1 MTGAGLAEPQD
12 MSPGSRRRGY
22 RRTPPLS
29 ARPALSEPGAVASEP
44 ARGRAQPL
52 LSLTGLVFVVP
63 LFFLLAFGAGGA
75 ERSLEVLA
83 PLTTFALPAIAMI
96 AFWWED
102 WPGSSLR
109 AGWAGLTDTLIIV
122 VAGVVLALAGQA
134 IVATVDVH
142 ALFDPDLGAGHVTTF
157 PHTMP
162 LAAGAFV
169 AMLQLTMVSEGWP
182 LRGLGRV
189 RSGVA
194 ALLVSWVVAVAAYLI
209 LLDVHDEPVAL
220 PGGLRDLAG
229 PVAPGAYGAWLT
241 AVGVWQLVF
250 FMALRGWPF
259 SAIRRRGPRLLTG
272 NAVVLACGWATYLVM
287 RHGLGWPSE
296 RVFAVSGCAVAALLV
311 VAMLFEAWPWIRL
324 LSPLPGR
331 TCVLVSALVLTGLLY
346 GGLTAYAG
354 NVEWVRA
361 APDDWVGY
369 VTLNALGMS
378 VILHVAIWRRWPVAT
393 GTRRERSR

>member
-1 MTGAGLAEPQD
+1 MIGTDLSAA
-12 MSPGSRRRGY
+12 PGRRGY
-22 RRTPPLS
+22 RRTPPLP
-29 ARPALSEPGAVASEP
+29 ARPVLSAPGVAAAEP
-44 ARGRAQPL
+44 APGRAHPL
-52 LSLTGLVFVVP
+52 LSAGLTFVVP

-75 ERSLEVLA
+75 ETSLRVLA

-109 AGWAGLTDTLIIV
+109 AGWAGLTDTLLIA
-122 VAGVVLALAGQA
+122 VAAVVLTIAGQA
-134 IVATVDVH
+134 VVASADVR
-142 ALFDPDLGAGHVTTF
+142 ALFDPDPGAGHVATF

-162 LAAGAFV
+162 LAAGAFT

-194 ALLVSWVVAVAAYLI
+194 ALVVSWTAGVLAYLA
-209 LLDVHDEPVAL
+209 LVGVHDEPTAM
-220 PGGLRDLAG
+220 PGGLRDLGG
-229 PVAPGAYGAWLT
+229 PVSPGAYGAWLT

-250 FMALRGWPF
+250 FLALRGWPF
-259 SAIRRRGPRLLTG
+259 STIRRRGPRLLAG
-272 NAVVLACGWATYLVM
+272 NAVVIACGWTTYLIL
-287 RHGLGWPSE
+287 RHTLGWTPN
-296 RVFAVSGCAVAALLV
+296 RVLAVCGCVVAAVLV

-331 TCVLVSALVLTGLLY
+331 TCVLISALAVAGLLY
-346 GGLTAYAG
+346 GGLSAYARQ
-354 NVEWVRA
+354 VEWVHA

-369 VTLNALGMS
+369 AALNALGMS
-378 VILHVAIWRRWPVAT
+378 VILHVAVWKRWPLAT
-393 GTRRERSR
+393 GTRGRRPQ